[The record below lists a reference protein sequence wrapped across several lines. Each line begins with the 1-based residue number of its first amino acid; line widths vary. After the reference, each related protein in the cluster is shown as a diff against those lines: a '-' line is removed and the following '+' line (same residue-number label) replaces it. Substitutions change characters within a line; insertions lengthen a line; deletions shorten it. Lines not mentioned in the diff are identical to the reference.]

1 MDFLVTEKWHKPY
14 AEALLETD
22 PAKVLTLIS
31 EAEHEIL
38 TRFFEFHQ
46 SPGSKEQSLDLRRA
60 VDTLVHSE
68 GATCLAMCCKGSL
81 PDGPLPLIVNA
92 LPPVF

>member
-46 SPGSKEQSLDLRRA
+46 SPGSKEQNLDIRRA
-60 VDTLVHSE
+60 VDTLV
-68 GATCLAMCCKGSL
+68 TLRRRNL
-81 PDGPLPLIVNA
+81 PAYVLQRFIV
-92 LPPVF
+92 